1 MPHRKRLIRASFLA
15 STALCA
21 LAATPAEA
29 GNGSVTFTYDA
40 VGRVTS
46 AVYDT
51 GVTLQYNYDPSGNR
65 TQQVLV
71 VGTSPGAPPPAPPAP
86 AAFPPGPAGPPGPP
100 GSPGGASYSYDALGR
115 LTAIAYDTGVVGQY
129 NYDAAGNRTS
139 VVTTTGNTLGAPPSP
154 APPQPSLPTGPPGAP
169 PPGTGAVSYS
179 YDPLGRVA
187 TANYDNSVFIQYTY
201 DAAGNRTQQL
211 ITTGTP

>member
-1 MPHRKRLIRASFLA
+1 MHWQTDGGSMVQMWSYRKRLIRACVLA
-15 STALCA
+15 STAFCA
-21 LAATPAEA
+21 AASPAVA

-51 GVTLQYNYDPSGNR
+51 GVTLQYSYDAAGNR

-71 VGTSPGAPPPAPPAP
+71 VGTSPGAPPPAPSAP
-86 AAFPPGPAGPPGPP
+86 AAFPPGPPGLPGPP
-100 GSPGGASYSYDALGR
+100 GTAGGASYAYDPLGR
-115 LTAIAYDTGVVGQY
+115 LTGTTYDTGVLGQY

-154 APPQPSLPTGPPGAP
+154 APPQPPLPTGPPGAP
-169 PPGTGAVSYS
+169 PPGTGIVSYS
-179 YDPLGRVA
+179 YDALGRVA
-187 TANYDNSVFIQYTY
+187 TANYDNSVFIQYT
-201 DAAGNRTQQL
+201 
-211 ITTGTP
+211 